1 MNIKSFTIFAA
12 AFCLAAASWPV
23 DASARKAVKPRVFI
37 NPGHGG
43 HDSDDRPD
51 HYYNPG
57 VNDTVHYY
65 ESNSNQS
72 KGNSIVQIL
81 ADKGYE
87 TATSRVDNTT
97 ADDL

>member
-1 MNIKSFTIFAA
+1 MNIKAITIFAA
-12 AFCLAAASWPV
+12 AICIAAASCPV
-23 DASARKAVKPRVFI
+23 GAGARTAVKPRVFI

-72 KGNSIVQIL
+72 KGNAIVKIL

-87 TATSRVDNTT
+87 TATTLS
-97 ADDL
+97 LIHI